1 MKEFIFDLTEKDA
14 CTSLYE
20 IDTYCKNNNITYDH
34 VIINEDKANNRLIIK
49 IIFPDTENENKFA
62 LYG

>member
-1 MKEFIFDLTEKDA
+1 MKEFTFDLTQKDA
-14 CTSLYE
+14 CTALYE
-20 IDTYCKNNNITYDH
+20 IDTYCKNNSITYDY